1 MDSGVVQVG
10 NVFNIDIEKVLESD
24 KEIYK
29 GLLHEDLDR
38 YYEDFITEAQSI
50 AWRSSKKKIGMEEK
64 IVSIN
69 EASYKELV
77 SLSEKAR
84 KERAKKLKTEY
95 VGVTQVR
102 GWIKFRTKS
111 QYTPAK
117 VYTQYIKLNEA
128 KDINKFKEFKKKDI
142 VSLLVEGNISV
153 FCDCPDFLYK
163 GYKFQAFQLDYG
175 IFREDRFPKIRNP
188 NLEGAL
194 CKHLLAVMTI
204 YPKCWNKIASDM
216 IKSKF
221 FKARYKDDWGKKKK
235 KKPGKKKS
243 NRQTQK

>member
-1 MDSGVVQVG
+1 MDRKIVQTG
-10 NVFNIDIEKVLESD
+10 NVFQVDIEKVLEED
-24 KEIYK
+24 RDVFK

-38 YYEDFITEAQSI
+38 YYEDFVTESQSI
-50 AWRSSKKKIGMEEK
+50 AWRSQKKKYGLDDEL
-64 IVSIN
+64 VPIN
-69 EASYKELV
+69 EASYKELITM
-77 SLSEKAR
+77 SEMKR
-84 KERAKKLKTEY
+84 KERAKRLKTEY

-111 QYTPAK
+111 QYTPSK

-128 KDINKFKEFKKKDI
+128 KDFNKFREFKKKD
-142 VSLLVEGNISV
+142 VVKLFVEGDISV
-153 FCDCPDFLYK
+153 FCECPDFLYK
-163 GYKFQAFQLDYG
+163 GYKFQAYHLDYG

-216 IKSKF
+216 IKSKY
-221 FKARYKDDWGKKKK
+221 FKDRFKENWGKKKK
-235 KKPGKKKS
+235 KKSKKS
-243 NRQTQK
+243 NTKKK